1 MMLIS
6 ETADGFRL
14 NRHGIKKRIPM
25 VIHFKAVGMDGSGAA
40 FVDDVYTVNVS
51 AGGGCLRLRR
61 EVKRGEKLTLLSPKG
76 SSFTI
81 HVCWL
86 RHDTRRNARY
96 LGFKLVEPLGH
107 WVLSHGDQVLPKMEN
122 TFSS

>member
-1 MMLIS
+1 MMLLN

-14 NRHGIKKRIPM
+14 NRYGIKKRIPM
-25 VIHFKAVGMDGSGAA
+25 VIHFKAVGMDGAGAA

-61 EVKRGEKLTLLSPKG
+61 ELKRGEVLTLLSPKG
-76 SSFTI
+76 ASFTV

-86 RHDTRRNARY
+86 KHDTRRNARY
-96 LGFKLVEPLGH
+96 MGFKLVEPVGQ
-107 WVLSHGDQVLPKMEN
+107 WVISHGEQVLPKLERAFN
-122 TFSS
+122 S